1 MKWFEHV
8 LRLIL
13 SFGLPG
19 LVALSALDS
28 TVLFF
33 MPFAIDFLFIAHI
46 SRNHSLL
53 PYYLIATAGGSILG
67 CLITYWVV
75 SKTSEKTLEKR
86 LPKDQFQKFKKK
98 LDHHGFL
105 TILLAGLLP
114 PPFPFS
120 PFVLVASIA
129 KLPLKKL
136 LGAVFTGRLLR
147 FGIEGILAIIFGR
160 HILKFLNSTALRITM
175 LALFALAIVGS
186 SVSIYKW
193 TRRV

>member
-1 MKWFEHV
+1 
-8 LRLIL
+8 
-13 SFGLPG
+13 
-19 LVALSALDS
+19 
-28 TVLFF
+28 

-160 HILKFLNSTALRITM
+160 HILKLLNSTALRITM